1 MSSEKKQAHL
11 NNHSMS
17 GIQTILENNRQW
29 VASKN
34 ADDPEFFQR
43 LVNGQAPRYLFIG
56 CSDSRVPASGITGTG
71 PGEMFVHRNIAN
83 MVVHSDMNMLSVLQ
97 YAVEVL
103 GVQDILVVGHYGCG
117 GVAAAASNKQY
128 GLIDNWLV
136 NIRDVIRLHETEF
149 LRVKDETQR
158 LRRLVELNVIEQVR
172 NLAKT
177 NIIQNAMRGD
187 NPPRLHGLVYDI
199 ADGVLKD
206 LQVGSDDVM
215 RNMEYIYATEAPEG
229 EPESEEVKAASAPIA
244 AVQNP
249 SSSKGS
255 EPDPTQET
263 AAKSDT
269 NPTAK
274 STQKPATSL
283 AE

>member
-1 MSSEKKQAHL
+1 MA
-11 NNHSMS
+11 
-17 GIQTILENNRQW
+17 GISTILENNKKW
-29 VASKN
+29 VSDRNAKDPSFFKN
-34 ADDPEFFQR
+34 LA
-43 LVNGQAPRYLFIG
+43 NGQQPKYLFIG

-83 MVVHSDMNMLSVLQ
+83 LVVHTDMNLLSVLQ

-136 NIRDVIRLHETEF
+136 NIRDVIRAHETEY
-149 LRVKDETQR
+149 LRIKDDTQR
-158 LRRLVELNVIEQVR
+158 ARRLVELNVIEQVR

-206 LQVGSDDVM
+206 LEISSEKVM
-215 RNMEYIYATEAPEG
+215 NEIESIYATEAVAPEPAQKDDNQANTYEG
-229 EPESEEVKAASAPIA
+229 PTEDPAEEVPGFETKA
-244 AVQNP
+244 
-249 SSSKGS
+249 K
-255 EPDPTQET
+255 
-263 AAKSDT
+263 K
-269 NPTAK
+269 
-274 STQKPATSL
+274 
-283 AE
+283 